1 MQTIR
6 NIKIKAQSR
15 QSNIKFFRVREAE
28 AESNPYKTERIV
40 KLHLVN
46 ELKMPQ
52 EYVGNIKFE
61 RALRMPTKRSAKTP
75 TNRPRPIIA
84 KLTFSRIRAVYLST

>member
-15 QSNIKFFRVREAE
+15 QGNIKFFRVREAE

-40 KLHLVN
+40 KLQN
-46 ELKMPQ
+46 ATEIRG
-52 EYVGNIKFE
+52 EYKI
-61 RALRMPTKRSAKTP
+61 
-75 TNRPRPIIA
+75 
-84 KLTFSRIRAVYLST
+84 